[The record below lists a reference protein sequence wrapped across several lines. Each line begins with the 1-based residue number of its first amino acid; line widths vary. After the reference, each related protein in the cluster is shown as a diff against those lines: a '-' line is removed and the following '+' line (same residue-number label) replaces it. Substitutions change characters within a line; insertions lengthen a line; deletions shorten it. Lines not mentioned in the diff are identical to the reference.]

1 MNIFRGKL
9 FLGPPVYFILLYYQ
23 PLGDLEMEKP
33 LHLDESLK
41 QQQAV
46 EERRRSRE
54 VILIKIVGCGESPLV
69 MMTLITKVLMMVIL
83 VKLIITFTITA
94 TRLT

>member
-1 MNIFRGKL
+1 MIFL
-9 FLGPPVYFILLYYQ
+9 CLYYILLYCQ

-41 QQQAV
+41 KQQAV

-54 VILIKIVGCGESPLV
+54 VILVKIVTLMV
-69 MMTLITKVLMMVIL
+69 MIAKVVMMVIL
-83 VKLIITFTITA
+83 MKLMIITFTITA

>member
-1 MNIFRGKL
+1 
-9 FLGPPVYFILLYYQ
+9 
-23 PLGDLEMEKP
+23 MEKP

-54 VILIKIVGCGESPLV
+54 VILIKIVGCGESPLA
-69 MMTLITKVLMMVIL
+69 MMTLMITKVLMMVIL

>member
-1 MNIFRGKL
+1 MQSELYTLQPCDCYHQYNHLADFIIFL
-9 FLGPPVYFILLYYQ
+9 CLYYILLCCQ

-33 LHLDESLK
+33 LHLEESLK

-54 VILIKIVGCGESPLV
+54 VILVKIITII
-69 MMTLITKVLMMVIL
+69 MMMMVIL
-83 VKLIITFTITA
+83 MINVT
-94 TRLT
+94 